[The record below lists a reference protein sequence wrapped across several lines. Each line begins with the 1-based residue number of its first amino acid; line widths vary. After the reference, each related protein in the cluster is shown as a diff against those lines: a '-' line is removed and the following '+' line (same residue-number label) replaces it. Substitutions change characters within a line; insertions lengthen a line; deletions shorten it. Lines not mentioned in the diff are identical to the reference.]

1 VGLPASSAASPSEA
15 IKKRIT
21 EGLGGASRYLFSFV
35 SNTLAAV
42 AAFVLMV
49 FLAMYIGAEPEVY
62 RGWLL
67 SLVPATSRAQA
78 RLILAEMATV
88 LRKWLVTQMIAM
100 VVIGVVSM
108 VVLLLLGVKAPFAL
122 AFIAGLCEFI
132 PTVGPVLSA
141 VPAVLMAFVDS
152 PEKALAVL
160 IAYWGIQ
167 FLENNLLIP
176 YLMRGEMDLPPAIT
190 LVAQSLMTLVFG
202 FIGLMVAVPLTAAV
216 LVPLRM
222 VAERENAKEKAMQ
235 RRGLVQE
242 MARADV
248 GPAPVMD
255 VADSSPRP
263 RST

>member
-1 VGLPASSAASPSEA
+1 
-15 IKKRIT
+15 
-21 EGLGGASRYLFSFV
+21 
-35 SNTLAAV
+35 LAEV
-42 AAFVLMV
+42 AA
-49 FLAMYIGAEPEVY
+49 
-62 RGWLL
+62 
-67 SLVPATSRAQA
+67 
-78 RLILAEMATV
+78 V
-88 LRKWLVTQMIAM
+88 LRKWLVTQLIAM

-108 VVLLLLGVKAPFAL
+108 IVLLLLGVKAPFAL

-132 PTVGPVLSA
+132 PSVGPVLSA

-160 IAYWGIQ
+160 VAYWGIQ

-202 FIGLMVAVPLTAAV
+202 FLGLMVAVPLTAAV

-222 VAERENAKEKAMQ
+222 MAERENAREKAMM
-235 RRGLVQE
+235 RHGTLRE

-248 GPAPVMD
+248 DPDIVMD
-255 VADSSPRP
+255 VADSGPRP
-263 RST
+263 GAT